1 MNRKFAAAGAAQQ
14 PHDPVG
20 CVQRRSPGLNPS
32 CPDERQLVAHRE
44 LDSHVGIGHCRDR
57 RRRW

>member
-1 MNRKFAAAGAAQQ
+1 MNRKFAAAGAALSLTILL
-14 PHDPVG
+14 G
-20 CVQRRSPGLNPS
+20 CVQHRSPGLNPG